1 MSKRLPAKQQYQ
13 PPESMSTALDLLR
26 SGRVRELDQVLDL
39 AAEISGAVLRRE
51 ITTSASREL
60 RQWAELMY
68 TCIQAENVTQNGD
81 TNFVTQL
88 IQIAGGPTADQTSQI
103 IQDVEVESD
112 QIISISKKALG

>member
-13 PPESMSTALDLLR
+13 PPDSMSTALDLLR
-26 SGRVRELDQVLDL
+26 TGRVRELDQVLDL

-112 QIISISKKALG
+112 QIISISKKARG

>member
-13 PPESMSTALDLLR
+13 PPDSMSTALDLLR
-26 SGRVRELDQVLDL
+26 TGRVRELDQVLDL

-68 TCIQAENVTQNGD
+68 TCIQAENVTQGGD

-88 IQIAGGPTADQTSQI
+88 IQIAGGPNAEETTRT
-103 IQDVEVESD
+103 IQDVAIESE
-112 QIISISKKALG
+112 QVLALPKKAMG

>member
-13 PPESMSTALDLLR
+13 PSESMSTALELLR
-26 SGRVRELDQVLDL
+26 AGKVRELDQVLDL
-39 AAEISGAVLRRE
+39 AAEISGAVMRRE

-68 TCIQAENVTQNGD
+68 TCIQAENVVQGGD

-88 IQIAGGPTADQTSQI
+88 IQIAGGPTADRTSQI
-103 IQDVEVESD
+103 IQDVEAEPK
-112 QIISISKKALG
+112 QIISIPKKATG